1 MLAVIIGTIVFLFDI
16 DVGVHAYLWILF
28 ACVFSVYGYLRAMCS
43 HASVCA
49 CVCVCVCVCALAKL
63 CRNVVNILLK
73 RHKITKKTSDS
84 G

>member
-1 MLAVIIGTIVFLFDI
+1 MLAVIIGMIVFLFDI

-49 CVCVCVCVCALAKL
+49 SVCAGGCVCACVRA
-63 CRNVVNILLK
+63 CVR
-73 RHKITKKTSDS
+73 
-84 G
+84 